1 MHAAGKHRDLRGP
14 LSRLGRLAAFHREGL
29 IHVVAYR
36 VMVPLMVL
44 FGALVFVYLF
54 VPGLGLALKV
64 STAVIWVLWTPQLFE
79 VARGLSLA
87 WSRGMAYG
95 KLNPE
100 FAHLYRKR
108 YGKATWHLVA
118 FPWVVLVLWAA
129 AFVVMLVRWQP

>member
-1 MHAAGKHRDLRGP
+1 MHAAGQHRDLRGP
-14 LSRLGRLAAFHREGL
+14 LSRLGRLAPFHPEGF

-36 VMVPLMVL
+36 VMVPLMIL

-54 VPGLGLALKV
+54 VPGLGALLKV

-95 KLNPE
+95 KLNAE

-108 YGKATWHLVA
+108 YGRATAHLVA

-129 AFVVMLVRWQP
+129 GFIVLVAWWHP